1 VAKPAARLYVSADL
15 AAGQAVELSP
25 GQAHYLRN
33 VLRLGGGA
41 EIALFNGRDGE
52 WQGRIDGIGKGRCS
66 AALEEQTRR
75 QQAEPDLWLVFA
87 PVKRARIDYL
97 VEKATELGVSGL
109 FPVRTART
117 IVERVNGE
125 RLQANAIEAAEQ
137 TERLTVPLVHP
148 PETLAALIARW
159 PAGRRLIVG
168 DERGRAPPIA
178 ETVAGLRGPI
188 SAGAAVLIGPEG
200 GFTESELDGLAN
212 LPFVSLVSLGP
223 RVLRADTAALAAL
236 AIVQAIAGDWRKCRA
251 QSSHEAPGLRRVL

>member
-1 VAKPAARLYVSADL
+1 VAKPAARLYVAADL
-15 AAGQAVELSP
+15 AAGQSVELSA
-25 GQAHYLRN
+25 GQAHYLRS

-52 WQGRIDGIGKGRCS
+52 WRGRIDAIGKGRCS

-75 QQAEPDLWLVFA
+75 QQSEPDLWLVFA

-117 IVERVNGE
+117 VVERVNVE

-137 TERLTVPLVHP
+137 TERLSVPLVHP

-178 ETVAGLRGPI
+178 ETVAGLRDTL
-188 SAGAAVLIGPEG
+188 SAGIAVLIGPEG
-200 GFTESELDGLAN
+200 GFTETELDGHHE
-212 LPFVSLVSLGP
+212 
-223 RVLRADTAALAAL
+223 
-236 AIVQAIAGDWRKCRA
+236 
-251 QSSHEAPGLRRVL
+251 SSVC